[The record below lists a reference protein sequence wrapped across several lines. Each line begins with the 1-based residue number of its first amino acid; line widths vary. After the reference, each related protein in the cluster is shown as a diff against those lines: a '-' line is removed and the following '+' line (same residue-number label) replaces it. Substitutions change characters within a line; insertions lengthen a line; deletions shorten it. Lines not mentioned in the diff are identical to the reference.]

1 MRPSGIILAA
11 LVAAVAPALPAQ
23 DADTGRAVHLL
34 NRAAFGARPGDVAR
48 VLALGVDR
56 WLETQ
61 LHPDRIPDTT
71 LTRYLASLDVMRR
84 SPEEIGRVVR
94 DALVERRARQV
105 RAARD
110 STRPMEPADAGG
122 SPLRRY
128 PAQLQQAALARAV
141 LSERQLYE
149 VLADFWVNHF
159 NVFMAK
165 GNELALMP
173 AYVEETIRPRVLG
186 KFEDLLVATAQS
198 PAMLMYLDNAQSV
211 AEGAVP
217 PVLAGQRG
225 RGAGRQ
231 AARRDSL
238 RARLEERMPKGINE
252 NYARELLELHT
263 LGVDG
268 GYTQADVVAVARI
281 LTGWSVRRRGAPEFE
296 FNDWAHDGGDKV
308 VLGRTFHE
316 QGMDEGLELLAFL
329 AKQPATMRHVSAK
342 LCMRLVSD
350 VPPEGCIDAGVHA
363 WERSDGE
370 IREVVRAIL
379 RSPEFWAP
387 EARAAKMKTPL
398 EFVASAVRAV
408 GGRPDS
414 TPALA
419 ALVGRL
425 GQPLYLQAAPT
436 GYAEREESWVN
447 SGALLE
453 RFNVAM
459 GLAAGRLPGVWYDA
473 DRLVPLESDP
483 GRLADAVNA
492 ALLTGTAGDA
502 TRSTMRRQLAD
513 IRDPAAARVFA
524 IGLALGSPEFQRQ

>member
-1 MRPSGIILAA
+1 VRPSGIILTA
-11 LVAAVAPALPAQ
+11 LVAVAPALPAQ
-23 DADTGRAVHLL
+23 EADTGRAVHLL

-48 VLALGVDR
+48 VLAMGVDR
-56 WLETQ
+56 WLEAQ
-61 LHPDRIPDTT
+61 LHPEGLPDTA
-71 LTRYLASLDVMRR
+71 LRRYLASLEVMRR
-84 SPEEIGRVVR
+84 SPEDVGRAVR
-94 DALVERRARQV
+94 DALVERRARQG

-110 STRPMEPADAGG
+110 STRPMGPPDAAG

-128 PAQLQQAALARAV
+128 PAQLQQAAVARAV

-165 GNELALMP
+165 GNDLALMP
-173 AYVEETIRPRVLG
+173 AYLEETIRPRVLG
-186 KFEDLLVATAQS
+186 KFEDLLVATARS

-217 PVLAGQRG
+217 PALRQGG
-225 RGAGRQ
+225 RTAGRQ

-268 GYTQADVVAVARI
+268 GYTQSDVVAVARI
-281 LTGWSVRRRGAPEFE
+281 LTGWSVRRRGDPEFE
-296 FNDWAHDGGDKV
+296 FNDWAHDGGNKV
-308 VLGRTFHE
+308 VLGRTFRE

-329 AKQPATMRHVSAK
+329 ARQPATMRHVSAK
-342 LCMRLVSD
+342 LCLRLVSD

-370 IREVVRAIL
+370 IRAVVRAIL

-459 GLAAGRLPGVWYDA
+459 GLAAGRLPGVGYDA
-473 DRLVPLESDP
+473 DQLVPLEYDP

-492 ALLTGTAGDA
+492 AVLTGTGGDA

-513 IRDPAAARVFA
+513 IRDPAAARAFA

>member
-1 MRPSGIILAA
+1 
-11 LVAAVAPALPAQ
+11 
-23 DADTGRAVHLL
+23 LL
-34 NRAAFGARPGDVAR
+34 NRAAFGARPGDVDR
-48 VLALGVDR
+48 VLTLGVDR
-56 WLETQ
+56 WLEGQ
-61 LHPDRIPDTT
+61 LDPDRIPDTT
-71 LTRYLASLDVMRR
+71 LNRYLASLDVMRR
-84 SPEEIGRVVR
+84 SPEDIGREVR
-94 DALVERRARQV
+94 EALFQRRARQAQ
-105 RAARD
+105 AARD
-110 STRPMEPADAGG
+110 STRPMGPANAAG
-122 SPLRRY
+122 SLLRRY
-128 PAQLQQAALARAV
+128 PAQLQQAAVARAV

-149 VLADFWVNHF
+149 VLADFWINHF
-159 NVFMAK
+159 NVYMAK
-165 GNELALMP
+165 GNDLALMP

-211 AEGAVP
+211 ADGAVP
-217 PVLAGQRG
+217 PALRRVG
-225 RGAGRQ
+225 RAGRS
-231 AARRDSL
+231 AERRDSL
-238 RARLEERMPKGINE
+238 RARLEERLPKDINE
-252 NYARELLELHT
+252 NFARELLELHT

-268 GYTQADVVAVARI
+268 GYTQADVVEVARI
-281 LTGWSVRRRGAPEFE
+281 LTGWSVRRAGDPRFV
-296 FNDWAHDGGDKV
+296 FNEWAHDRGDKV
-308 VLGRTFHE
+308 VLGRSFRAN
-316 QGMDEGLELLAFL
+316 GRDEGLELLAFL
-329 AKQPATMRHVSAK
+329 ARHPATRRHVSAK
-342 LCMRLVSD
+342 LCLRLVSD

-459 GLAAGRLPGVWYDA
+459 GLAAGRLPGVWYDV
-473 DRLVPLESDP
+473 DRLVPLEYDP

-492 ALLTGTAGDA
+492 AVLAGTAGDA

>member
-11 LVAAVAPALPAQ
+11 LVAGVAPPLAAQ
-23 DADTGRAVHLL
+23 EADTGRAVHLL

-56 WLETQ
+56 WLEVQ
-61 LHPDRIPDTT
+61 LDPDRIPDTT
-71 LTRYLASLDVMRR
+71 LSRYLASLDVMRR
-84 SPEEIGRVVR
+84 SPEDIGRAVR

-110 STRPMEPADAGG
+110 STRPPAPADAAG

-128 PAQLQQAALARAV
+128 PAQLQQAAVARAV

-165 GNELALMP
+165 GNDLALMP

-186 KFEDLLVATAQS
+186 KFADLLVATARS

-211 AEGAVP
+211 ADGALP
-217 PVLAGQRG
+217 PALTRQRG
-225 RGAGRQ
+225 SAAVRQ
-231 AARRDSL
+231 
-238 RARLEERMPKGINE
+238 RLQERMPKGINE

-281 LTGWSVRRRGAPEFE
+281 LTGWSVRRRGNPEFE

-308 VLGRTFHE
+308 VLGRTFRE

-329 AKQPATMRHVSAK
+329 AREPATMRHVSAK

-370 IREVVRAIL
+370 IREVVRGIL

-419 ALVGRL
+419 TLVGRL

-453 RFNVAM
+453 RFNVAI

-473 DRLVPLESDP
+473 DRLVPLEYDA

-492 ALLTGTAGDA
+492 AVLAGAAGDA

-513 IRDPAAARVFA
+513 LRDPAAARVFA